1 MLESLVS
8 IENEAN
14 PGEDVR
20 GDSCKLPK
28 SEKGDALCQSWGL
41 KSWDDWSESF
51 EIDFCEKEVEVAARV
66 QAEEGE

>member
-1 MLESLVS
+1 MLESLIS

-28 SEKGDALCQSWGL
+28 SEKGDALCQS
-41 KSWDDWSESF
+41 
-51 EIDFCEKEVEVAARV
+51 
-66 QAEEGE
+66 